1 MHIRRT
7 LTLLTAAAL
16 LAAAASSCGLE
27 DRDGAARSAAV
38 VPIDWTIF
46 TSTPPGD
53 ADSQRART
61 ILLNSNRYSLTHWYR
76 VRGYRNE
83 GYYIDFKSTDEHRI
97 RSAGSVAMALAV
109 SLRLGIY
116 DSDVVKRS
124 RAVAE
129 YQALKLIRSL
139 AYRHRVNR
147 GSSGWGHEWQS
158 ALWALYAGTAG
169 WLMWDQLQPGD
180 AELVRKMVEDEAI
193 RLVGFDVGY
202 YRGANDQLT
211 KRREWSAQEE
221 NAWNAQF
228 LYLAVNMMPNHPQRP
243 AWEYKAAELAISA
256 NARVVDRQSNTT
268 LASGRRVRHWLHGS
282 NVESDGTVRNH
293 GCPPSWS
300 PICHIVHPDYMAT
313 AAYSASAP
321 LWYGLRRAGTPDAM
335 LWGADVIYEALVERA
350 WNGQT
355 IYIDGSRKIFY
366 PQGTDWSRHRYINF
380 AFFDAVARHFAT
392 DGRVVFAERAEIWED
407 LHAGAALGLQN
418 NSRHT
423 DGRTYASDS
432 QDAYRSREEWVTS
445 HAALMYL
452 TKWIAAQNA
461 FLKTSAF
468 VPVVIDNQD
477 DRELTYSGSWT
488 WDAPAAKDCLG
499 DDNRYAGK
507 GDGSR
512 KVRFRPR
519 LPAGTYR
526 VSAWWSAFGNH
537 ATDAPY
543 TIAHTGG
550 QTIVKRN
557 QKVNGGRWNLLGTY
571 TFGGSTNSGW
581 VEVSNKANGYV
592 VADGVMFERI

>member
-1 MHIRRT
+1 MPAAE
-7 LTLLTAAAL
+7 TAVA
-16 LAAAASSCGLE
+16 
-27 DRDGAARSAAV
+27 
-38 VPIDWTIF
+38 PIDWTMF
-46 TSTPPGD
+46 ASPPPAD
-53 ADSQRART
+53 ADSQRARI
-61 ILLNSNRYSLTHWYR
+61 ILLNSNRYSLTHWYQ
-76 VRGYRNE
+76 VRGYHNQP
-83 GYYIDFKSTDEHRI
+83 GYYLDFHSTGEHRI
-97 RSAGSVAMALAV
+97 RSAGSVAMAVAV
-109 SLRLGIY
+109 SLQLGIY
-116 DSDVVKRS
+116 DSGVVTVP

-129 YQALKLIRSL
+129 SRALKLIRSL

-158 ALWALYAGTAG
+158 PLWALYAGTAG
-169 WLMWDQLQPGD
+169 WLMWDPLPPAD
-180 AELVRKMVEDEAI
+180 AELVRKMVEDEAT

-211 KRREWSAQEE
+211 GRPEQSAQEE

-228 LYLAVNMMPNHPQRP
+228 LYLAVNMMPDHPQRP
-243 AWEYKAAELAISA
+243 AWEYKAAELVISA

-268 LASGRRVRHWLHGS
+268 LAGGRQVRHWLHGS
-282 NVESDGTVRNH
+282 NVESDGTVINH
-293 GCPPSWS
+293 DR
-300 PICHIVHPDYMAT
+300 IHPDYMST

-321 LWYGLRRAGTPDAM
+321 LWYGLRRAATPDAM
-335 LWGADVIYEALVERA
+335 LWGADVIYEALVERE

-355 IYIDGSRKIFY
+355 IYIDGSGDIFY
-366 PQGTDWSRHRYINF
+366 PQNTNWGKFRRINF
-380 AFFDAVARHFAT
+380 AFFDTVARHFEI
-392 DGRVVFAERAEIWED
+392 DGRVPLAKRAEIWEE
-407 LHAGAALGLQN
+407 LHAGAALWMQN
-418 NSRHT
+418 NSGHS

-432 QDAYRSREEWVTS
+432 QDTYPSAEEWVTS

-461 FLKTSAF
+461 FVKTSAF
-468 VPVVIDNQD
+468 LPVVIDNQD

-488 WDAPAAKDCLG
+488 WADPAPKDCLG
-499 DDNRYAGK
+499 FSNRYAAK

-550 QTIVKRN
+550 QTIVSRN
-557 QKVNGGRWNLLGTY
+557 QKVNGGRWNLLSTFWNLLGTY
-571 TFGGSTNSGW
+571 TFDGSTNTGW

-592 VADGVMFERI
+592 VADGVMFERL

>member
-1 MHIRRT
+1 MP
-7 LTLLTAAAL
+7 ANESAAL
-16 LAAAASSCGLE
+16 G
-27 DRDGAARSAAV
+27 AAV
-38 VPIDWTIF
+38 VPIDWTMF
-46 TSTPPGD
+46 TSTPPAD

-61 ILLNSNRYSLTHWYR
+61 ILLNSNRYSLTHWYQA
-76 VRGYRNE
+76 RGYHNQT
-83 GYYIDFKSTDEHRI
+83 GYYLNFWSTGEQRI

-116 DSDVVKRS
+116 DSGVVTVS

-129 YQALKLIRSL
+129 DRALKLTRSL
-139 AYRHRVNR
+139 AYRHRVNS
-147 GSSGWGHEWQS
+147 GDSGWGHEWQS

-169 WLMWDQLQPGD
+169 WLMWGRLSPGD
-180 AELVRKMVEDEAI
+180 PELVRKMVEDEAI
-193 RLVGFDVGY
+193 RLVGFDVEY
-202 YRGANDQLT
+202 WRGANDQLDFPP
-211 KRREWSAQEE
+211 RHEQS
-221 NAWNAQF
+221 AQF

-268 LASGRRVRHWLHGS
+268 LAGGRQVRHWLHGS
-282 NVESDGTVRNH
+282 NVESDGTVINH
-293 GCPPSWS
+293 D
-300 PICHIVHPDYMAT
+300 IVHPDYMAT

-321 LWYGLRRAGTPDAM
+321 LWYGLRRAATPDAM

-355 IYIDGSRKIFY
+355 IYIDGSGKIFY
-366 PQGTDWSRHRYINF
+366 PQGTDWGRFRYINF
-380 AFFDAVARHFAT
+380 AFFDAVARHFAI
-392 DGRVVFAERAEIWED
+392 DGRVPFAERAEIWEE
-407 LHAGAALGLQN
+407 LHARAALCMQN
-418 NSRHT
+418 NSGHP

-432 QDAYRSREEWVTS
+432 QDAYPSREEWVTS

-461 FLKTSAF
+461 FVKTSAF
-468 VPVVIDNQD
+468 VPVVVDNQD

-488 WDAPAAKDCLG
+488 WSAPAAKDCLG
-499 DDNRYAGK
+499 DDNRYAAK

-512 KVRFRPR
+512 KVRFHPR
-519 LPAGTYR
+519 LPVGTYR

-550 QTIVKRN
+550 QTIVKRS
-557 QKVNGGRWNLLGTY
+557 QKVNGGRWNLLGTF
-571 TFGGSTNSGW
+571 TFDGSTNTGW